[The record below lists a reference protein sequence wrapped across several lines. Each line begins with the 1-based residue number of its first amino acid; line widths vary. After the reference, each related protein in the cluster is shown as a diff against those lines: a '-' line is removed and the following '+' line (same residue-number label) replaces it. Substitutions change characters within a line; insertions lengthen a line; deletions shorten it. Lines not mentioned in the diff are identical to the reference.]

1 MFFLSLV
8 FSLVLFVVV
17 VEEAMLL
24 NFQGLIFPFRFLYSI
39 FYYIL
44 GGASPPEQLLLDNR
58 LEALFPRPLPPPLFI
73 PTQLDRRVNTHI
85 IPPPFLPI
93 PLCSPHRLDRLL
105 LSPLHRLQLLE
116 TIVPDELD
124 SVLHHESLFL

>member
-1 MFFLSLV
+1 M
-8 FSLVLFVVV
+8 LFVVV

-24 NFQGLIFPFRFLYSI
+24 DFQGFIFSFRFLHSI

-44 GGASPPEQLLLDNR
+44 SGASPPEQLLLDNR
-58 LEALFPRPLPPPLFI
+58 LEALFPRPLPSPFLI
-73 PTQLDRRVNTHI
+73 PAQLNRRVNTHI

-93 PLCSPHRLDRLL
+93 PLCSRHRLDRLL

-124 SVLHHESLFL
+124 SILYNESLFL